1 MASAA
6 PSTVLAPAKRPR
18 TFAAAASAGPR
29 VIQTLRIVATGSL
42 AARMRKMLEPKNTR
56 PLRFCLRAD
65 RAFSGE
71 DFSSLP
77 LSTVRAAFTTALQ
90 HVARSLDM
98 DAQACIMDHRVS
110 LHVCKSQQSCFYL
123 MEAVCSPAFAE
134 AAIAHLRPCGG
145 IIPMQLGR
153 RTAAYAMRYEGE
165 NFAAAPFV
173 LSFASAGGD
182 LSMAHEGA
190 AAFCCDYLQQFH
202 IEPIWAVAVD
212 AAGAVRSFHGLASTE
227 EAARFPA
234 TRPRPAVS
242 TCYVLVPGTRRAHDL
257 VATLYQSR
265 NVVEIVLDA
274 SAHELQ
280 ITRLLARLPAAPSP
294 AAGRATGAA
303 LPPVAPQEA
312 LPPVAETEGEETAD
326 SEQPGAVT
334 TSGTQRGAAAN
345 NEEQPEAAV
354 TGSERPG
361 AATTGGGPPVAAA
374 SGGVQMGTAIV
385 DGEQPETAVVSGVQ
399 LEAAA
404 DVNEQPEAA
413 EGDGQR
419 SGAEEEDM
427 EMAFSPCPTSD
438 EDEPFAE
445 AGGDATE
452 GGWQTPSRHGKQKGR
467 RSDGPLPESK
477 TKLPRTAGHPSKVKP
492 KSKKH
497 GTSATQLLLTRGD
510 AADPSTSSA

>member
-1 MASAA
+1 
-6 PSTVLAPAKRPR
+6 
-18 TFAAAASAGPR
+18 
-29 VIQTLRIVATGSL
+29 
-42 AARMRKMLEPKNTR
+42 MRKMLEPKNTR

-182 LSMAHEGA
+182 LSMADEGA

-234 TRPRPAVS
+234 TRSRPAVS
-242 TCYVLVPGTRRAHDL
+242 TCYVLVPGTRRAYDL
-257 VATLYQSR
+257 VAELYRSR
-265 NVVEIVLDA
+265 NVATVAIDNRDQ
-274 SAHELQ
+274 ELH
-280 ITRLLARLPAAPSP
+280 ITRLLSRLPAAPPQATRHEPAAREGSLALFRHGGLLDPVEEEAGEEERTAEADDDERQGSALTSAAQRAAGTTNAELGAIAGGSEQRVAAAGSGEQQVAAAGGDEQQVAAAGGDEQQVAAAGSGEQRATAAGGDEQLAVAAGGDEQLEAPIVDAEGGSGDERMGCPSPGLSDEEIPDAADGGGNFTVVQSRKPRAGKQKAGQRDADPTPAKILKADGLCLKARPTRAKHAASP
-294 AAGRATGAA
+294 AAPREVGGA
-303 LPPVAPQEA
+303 
-312 LPPVAETEGEETAD
+312 
-326 SEQPGAVT
+326 
-334 TSGTQRGAAAN
+334 
-345 NEEQPEAAV
+345 
-354 TGSERPG
+354 
-361 AATTGGGPPVAAA
+361 
-374 SGGVQMGTAIV
+374 
-385 DGEQPETAVVSGVQ
+385 
-399 LEAAA
+399 
-404 DVNEQPEAA
+404 
-413 EGDGQR
+413 
-419 SGAEEEDM
+419 
-427 EMAFSPCPTSD
+427 
-438 EDEPFAE
+438 
-445 AGGDATE
+445 
-452 GGWQTPSRHGKQKGR
+452 
-467 RSDGPLPESK
+467 
-477 TKLPRTAGHPSKVKP
+477 
-492 KSKKH
+492 
-497 GTSATQLLLTRGD
+497 
-510 AADPSTSSA
+510 STSSA